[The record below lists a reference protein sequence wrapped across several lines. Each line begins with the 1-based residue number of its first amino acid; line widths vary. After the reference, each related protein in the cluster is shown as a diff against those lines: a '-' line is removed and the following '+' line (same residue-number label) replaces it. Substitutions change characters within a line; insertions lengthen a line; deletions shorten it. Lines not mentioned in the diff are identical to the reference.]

1 MPLRKTTRND
11 RRREYQ
17 SARTRHPANLLA
29 SIGTRGHIVEP
40 FKNRYCIVGVGN
52 THYGRN
58 PGLSQL
64 GHNVKAIRAAADDA
78 GLAMGEID
86 GLLTKAPSSTFPML
100 WAPRVA
106 EALQIV
112 PKVVGTID
120 QAGASNISLIQY
132 AITAIELGQ
141 ASVVACSYGDN
152 PATGSR
158 ENYRRPRGG
167 DAFAGLFGAPLAY
180 AMVARRHME
189 KYGTTHEQLGNVA
202 VAHRHHASMNPNA
215 QFQDPITMEDYENS
229 RWLAEPFRL
238 LDCCPVSDSGAAWIV
253 TTEERAK
260 ALKQKP
266 IYVEGL
272 GQGHPSWEFYRR
284 DDPTVS
290 GAQVA
295 SESVFRTAGMG
306 PKDIDFCEFYDCFTI
321 VPIMTLEDYGFVKK
335 GEGAAFFEDKR
346 TWIGGELPINTS
358 GGLLSETGM
367 PGPHLILEGVRQL
380 RGEYVGTP
388 RQVEG
393 AERGLIT
400 QQGGVLTTHGA
411 MILSN
416 QG

>member
-1 MPLRKTTRND
+1 MGIVP
-11 RRREYQ
+11 Q
-17 SARTRHPANLLA
+17 A
-29 SIGTRGHIVEP
+29 SQHTKHQTRGHGVEP

-52 THYGRN
+52 TPYGRN

-64 GHNVKAIRAAADDA
+64 GHNVKAIRAAAEDA
-78 GLAMGEID
+78 GLAMSEID
-86 GLLTKAPSSTFPML
+86 GVLTKAPSSTFPML

-158 ENYRRPRGG
+158 DNYRRPRGG